1 MNDSQINENNDKN
14 FSDQMISSY
23 IRPFIRPPFPPPIG
37 PKDLITK
44 SIAGKKPNR
53 APNAFIIYRKM
64 YVRESR
70 NEGYCFPMTVLSS
83 MVSQSW
89 EKEPEEVKDYYKRLA
104 KATFDYRNELYPKSE
119 MKKKKRSNWNVISF
133 ERILNQNDNEKF
145 TPVTT
150 HFDNIPT
157 PNNHDHQIDEL
168 NFINR
173 ILTPDLSSTAATSPT
188 IDEFH
193 EQPVLDPNQ
202 NFNEFYDQP
211 FIDPNQPFPNLLT
224 SSDDNWN
231 FNSFTG
237 DCDQQPFE
245 NFQQGFDSCDFFDNQ
260 ITDNEAQNFNDFQ
273 NQQLNHFQVYPD
285 DLTTSYDALG
295 IFQHQDEPA
304 SNLQPFHS
312 NTNVMN
318 DMNTISDNTFATFM
332 FEPFDYHT
340 FY

>member
-1 MNDSQINENNDKN
+1 MIN
-14 FSDQMISSY
+14 SI
-23 IRPFIRPPFPPPIG
+23 IRPFIKPPFPPPIG

-44 SIAGKKPNR
+44 SIAGKKPSR

-119 MKKKKRSNWNVISF
+119 NKKKKRSNWNVISF
-133 ERILNQNDNEKF
+133 EKVLNQNNDNEKF

-150 HFDNIPT
+150 HFDNIST
-157 PNNHDHQIDEL
+157 PNNDNHHQIDEL
-168 NFINR
+168 NFINQ

-188 IDEFH
+188 IDEIND
-193 EQPVLDPNQ
+193 QPVLDPNQ
-202 NFNEFYDQP
+202 NFNEFY
-211 FIDPNQPFPNLLT
+211 NQPYIDTNQPYPNLLT

-231 FNSFTG
+231 FNSYTD
-237 DCDQQPFE
+237 DCGQQLFE
-245 NFQQGFDSCDFFDNQ
+245 NFQQGFDSCDFFVNQIIDNQ
-260 ITDNEAQNFNDFQ
+260 IQNFNDFP
-273 NQQLNHFQVYPD
+273 NQQPNRFQVYPD
-285 DLTTSYDALG
+285 NSTTSSDALG

-312 NTNVMN
+312 STNVMN
-318 DMNTISDNTFATFM
+318 DINTISDNAFATFM